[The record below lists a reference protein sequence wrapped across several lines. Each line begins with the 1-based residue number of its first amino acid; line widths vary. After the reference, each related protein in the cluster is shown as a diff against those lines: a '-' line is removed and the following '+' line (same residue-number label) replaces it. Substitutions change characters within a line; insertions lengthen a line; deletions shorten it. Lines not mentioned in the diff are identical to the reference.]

1 MAKIIKEN
9 SVGCWIDGSH
19 RSSEDLCLDIIFTMN
34 QLIERTF
41 NNEKLFFG
49 LDCEEEFLH
58 ELADDAISFVN
69 WQICGNGDYSESP
82 ELIFEIEDNSLFLIK
97 TTQEN

>member
-19 RSSEDLCLDIIFTMN
+19 RSAEDLCKDIIYAMN

-41 NNEKLFFG
+41 NNFSLLFS
-49 LDCEEEFLH
+49 LDDNEEFLH
-58 ELADDAISFVN
+58 EIAEDAISFVN

-82 ELIFEIEDNSLFLIK
+82 ELIFEIDDNSLFLTK
-97 TTQEN
+97 ATQEN